1 LGNTG
6 HAKDRKSMSVST
18 PELRVAAFDL
28 GSNSIKM
35 TIASVT
41 ADGKVDESIW
51 MTKAVRLG
59 EGIDKNGVLADDRM
73 AAALEALQEMTDRAA
88 KASVTKK
95 IGVATEAVRIASN
108 GAQFLKTIEERF
120 DIQIALISGDEE
132 ASLAYEGLAA
142 TMTLEGP
149 IIMADI
155 GGASTE
161 IVAANG
167 DDISLSI
174 SMPLGSGRLTDRL
187 VTANPPTMDSLHECH
202 DAARGV
208 LAPLDLDKR
217 QGAQLIITGGTGE
230 YMGRLIGK
238 LDDIR
243 PTEVNGMLRR
253 LTKVTAEELAS
264 EIDIQVARAKVLPAG
279 IAIVAAL
286 CELIEPSKVTG
297 ARSGIRTGMLLAA
310 ARGTWK

>member
-1 LGNTG
+1 
-6 HAKDRKSMSVST
+6 MSVST
-18 PELRVAAFDL
+18 PEQRIAAFDL

-59 EGIDKNGVLADDRM
+59 EGIDRNGVLADDRI
-73 AAALEALQEMTDRAA
+73 AAALDALQEMTDRATQE
-88 KASVTKK
+88 SVTKK
-95 IGVATEAVRIASN
+95 IGVATEAVRIAGN
-108 GAQFLKTIEERF
+108 GAQFLKTIEDRF
-120 DIQIALISGDEE
+120 GIVIALISGNEE
-132 ASLAYEGLAA
+132 ASLAYAGLAA

-167 DDISLSI
+167 DDISIST

-187 VTANPPTMDSLHECH
+187 VTANPPTMESLHACH
-202 DAARGV
+202 DAARSV

-217 QGAQLIITGGTGE
+217 QGSQLIITGGTGE

-238 LDDIR
+238 SDDIR

-253 LTKVTAEELAS
+253 LTKVTAEELAA
-264 EIDIQVARAKVLPAG
+264 EIDIQIARAKVLPAG

>member
-1 LGNTG
+1 LGSIG

-18 PELRVAAFDL
+18 PEQRIAAFDL

-59 EGIDKNGVLADDRM
+59 EGIDRNGVLADDRI
-73 AAALEALQEMTDRAA
+73 AAALEALQEMSDRATQE
-88 KASVTKK
+88 SVTKK
-95 IGVATEAVRIASN
+95 IGVATEAVRIAGN
-108 GAQFLKTIEERF
+108 GAQFLKTIEDRF
-120 DIQIALISGDEE
+120 GITIALISGDEE
-132 ASLAYEGLAA
+132 ASLAYVGLAA

-149 IIMADI
+149 IVMADI

-161 IVAANG
+161 IVSANG

-187 VTANPPTMDSLHECH
+187 VTENPPTMESLHACH
-202 DAARGV
+202 DAARSV

-238 LDDIR
+238 SDDIR
-243 PTEVNGMLRR
+243 PTEVNGALRR
-253 LTKVTAEELAS
+253 LTKITAEDLAT
-264 EIDIQVARAKVLPAG
+264 EIDIQIARAKVLPAG

>member
-1 LGNTG
+1 
-6 HAKDRKSMSVST
+6 MSVST
-18 PELRVAAFDL
+18 PEQRIAAFDL

-59 EGIDKNGVLADDRM
+59 EGIDRNGVLADDRI
-73 AAALEALQEMTDRAA
+73 AAALDALQEMTDRATQE
-88 KASVTKK
+88 SVTTK
-95 IGVATEAVRIASN
+95 IGVATEAVRIAGN
-108 GAQFLKTIEERF
+108 GAQFLKTIEDRF
-120 DIQIALISGDEE
+120 GIVIALISGDEE
-132 ASLAYEGLAA
+132 ASLAYAGLAA
-142 TMTLEGP
+142 TMTLDGP

-167 DDISLSI
+167 DDISIST

-187 VTANPPTMDSLHECH
+187 VTTNPPTMESLQACH
-202 DAARGV
+202 DAARSV

-217 QGAQLIITGGTGE
+217 QGSQLIITGGTGE

-238 LDDIR
+238 SDDIR

-253 LTKVTAEELAS
+253 LTKVTAEELAT
-264 EIDIQVARAKVLPAG
+264 EIDIQIARAKVLPAG

>member
-1 LGNTG
+1 
-6 HAKDRKSMSVST
+6 MSVST
-18 PELRVAAFDL
+18 PEQRIAAFDL

-41 ADGKVDESIW
+41 ADGKVNESIW

-59 EGIDKNGVLADDRM
+59 EGIDKNGVLAGDRM
-73 AAALEALQEMTDRAA
+73 AAALDALQDMTDRAA
-88 KASVTKK
+88 QESVTKK
-95 IGVATEAVRIASN
+95 IGVATEAVRIAGN
-108 GAQFLKTIEERF
+108 GAQFLKTVEDRF
-120 DIQIALISGDEE
+120 GIAIALINGDEE

-161 IVAANG
+161 VVAANG

-187 VTANPPTMDSLHECH
+187 VNANPPTMESLRACH
-202 DAARGV
+202 DAARDV

-238 LDDIR
+238 SDDIR
-243 PTEVNGMLRR
+243 PTEVNGLLRR
-253 LTKVTAEELAS
+253 LTKVTAEELAA
-264 EIDIQVARAKVLPAG
+264 EIDIQIARAKVLPAG

-286 CELIEPSKVTG
+286 CEPIEPSKVTG

>member
-1 LGNTG
+1 
-6 HAKDRKSMSVST
+6 MSVST
-18 PELRVAAFDL
+18 PEQRIAAFDL

-59 EGIDKNGVLADDRM
+59 EGIDRNGVLADDRI
-73 AAALEALQEMTDRAA
+73 AAALDALQEMTDRATQE
-88 KASVTKK
+88 SVTTK
-95 IGVATEAVRIASN
+95 IGVATEAVRIAGN
-108 GAQFLKTIEERF
+108 GAQFLKTIEDRF
-120 DIQIALISGDEE
+120 GIVIALISGDEE
-132 ASLAYEGLAA
+132 ASLAYAGLAA
-142 TMTLEGP
+142 TMTLDGP

-167 DDISLSI
+167 DDISIST
-174 SMPLGSGRLTDRL
+174 SMPLGSGRLTDQL
-187 VTANPPTMDSLHECH
+187 VTANPPTMESLHACH
-202 DAARGV
+202 DAARSV

-217 QGAQLIITGGTGE
+217 QGSQLIITGGTGE

-238 LDDIR
+238 SDDIR

-253 LTKVTAEELAS
+253 LTKVTAEELAA
-264 EIDIQVARAKVLPAG
+264 EIDIQIARAKVLPAG

>member
-1 LGNTG
+1 
-6 HAKDRKSMSVST
+6 MSVST
-18 PELRVAAFDL
+18 PEQRIAAFDL

-59 EGIDKNGVLADDRM
+59 EGIDRNGVLADDRI
-73 AAALEALQEMTDRAA
+73 AAALDALQEMTDRATQE
-88 KASVTKK
+88 SVTTK
-95 IGVATEAVRIASN
+95 IGVATEAVRIAGN
-108 GAQFLKTIEERF
+108 GAQFLKTIEDRF
-120 DIQIALISGDEE
+120 GIVIALISGDEE
-132 ASLAYEGLAA
+132 ASLAYAGLAA
-142 TMTLEGP
+142 TMTLDGP

-167 DDISLSI
+167 DDISIST

-187 VTANPPTMDSLHECH
+187 VTANPPTMESLHACH
-202 DAARGV
+202 DAARSV

-217 QGAQLIITGGTGE
+217 QGSQLIITGGTGE

-238 LDDIR
+238 SDDIR

-253 LTKVTAEELAS
+253 LTKVTAEELAA
-264 EIDIQVARAKVLPAG
+264 EIDIQIARAKVLPAG

>member
-1 LGNTG
+1 
-6 HAKDRKSMSVST
+6 MSVST
-18 PELRVAAFDL
+18 PEQRIAAFDL

-59 EGIDKNGVLADDRM
+59 EGIDRNGVLADDRI
-73 AAALEALQEMTDRAA
+73 AAALDALQEMSDRATEE
-88 KASVTKK
+88 SVTKK
-95 IGVATEAVRIASN
+95 IGVATEAVRIAGN
-108 GAQFLKTIEERF
+108 GAQFLKTIEDRF
-120 DIQIALISGDEE
+120 DIAIALISGDEE
-132 ASLAYEGLAA
+132 ASLAYAGLAA

-167 DDISLSI
+167 DEISIST

-187 VTANPPTMDSLHECH
+187 VTANPPTMESLHACH
-202 DAARGV
+202 DAARSV

-217 QGAQLIITGGTGE
+217 QGSQLIITGGTGE

-238 LDDIR
+238 SDDIR
-243 PTEVNGMLRR
+243 PTEVNGVLRR
-253 LTKVTAEELAS
+253 LTKVTAEELAAD
-264 EIDIQVARAKVLPAG
+264 IDIQIARAKVLPAG

-286 CELIEPSKVTG
+286 CELIEPPKVTG

>member
-1 LGNTG
+1 
-6 HAKDRKSMSVST
+6 MSVST
-18 PELRVAAFDL
+18 PEQRIAAFDL

-59 EGIDKNGVLADDRM
+59 EGIDKNGVLADDRI
-73 AAALEALQEMTDRAA
+73 AAALDALQEMTDRAED
-88 KASVTKK
+88 ASVTMK
-95 IGVATEAVRIASN
+95 IGVATEAVRVAEN
-108 GAQFLKTIEERF
+108 GAQFLKTIEDRF
-120 DIQIALISGDEE
+120 GIEIALISGDDE
-132 ASLAYEGLAA
+132 AKLAYEGLAA
-142 TMTLEGP
+142 TMKLEGP

-167 DDISLSI
+167 DEKSLSI

-187 VTANPPTMDSLHECH
+187 ITSDPPTMDSLHECH
-202 DAARGV
+202 EAARGV

-238 LDDIR
+238 TDDIR
-243 PTEVNGMLRR
+243 RAEVNGALRR

-264 EIDIQVARAKVLPAG
+264 ELDIQIARAKVLPAG